1 MVYKQRCRQVKWV
14 GGGDLLGG
22 EVVAA
27 TDLDFALQEDMIF
40 IAESR
45 IGRKYADWFIRNANK
60 VQDLVNT
67 LESRQKTFIA
77 EAGKPKP
84 AEEEAPAAAVSA

>member
-1 MVYKQRCRQVKWV
+1 WV

-22 EVVAA
+22 EIVAA

-67 LESRQKTFIA
+67 LETRQKTFIA
-77 EAGKPKP
+77 EAGKPKL
-84 AEEEAPAAAVSA
+84 AEEETVVAVSA